1 MPLARLLLALLSA
14 CALQPT
20 RGALLLLLLLLRA
33 RILLLLRH
41 HQLGAQLP
49 TPFSSCVS
57 VRVPERCSR
66 VASQTGWRWQLAQS

>member
-1 MPLARLLLALLSA
+1 MPLARLLLAL
-14 CALQPT
+14 PT
-20 RGALLLLLLLLRA
+20 RGALLLLLLLRA

-66 VASQTGWRWQLAQS
+66 VASQTGRRWQLALQLAQS